1 MDRAS
6 EQESGRNARE
16 SAEQVG
22 FAGHAELPDCE
33 RGKRS
38 QIKVRITDISYN
50 EVYVK

>member
-22 FAGHAELPDCE
+22 FAGHAELPRLRE
-33 RGKRS
+33 REAQPNKG
-38 QIKVRITDISYN
+38 QNY
-50 EVYVK
+50 